1 MIQGARQFR
10 DRYWERGAPGRE
22 TPAVLTKQLY
32 QLWLVGLLL
41 KLIGSSWDV
50 SWHFKWLRDDL
61 APPHLINTVGTVI
74 VVGLTLFHTF
84 TGYGGDKLTI
94 RLMQVG
100 SGIFLI
106 ALPIDVI
113 NHRVN
118 GLDITSWSGSHAL
131 LYLGTAVMLAGA
143 IRGWMQNY
151 PEGKARTL
159 GLAALWFFF
168 LENVWFPNQHQ
179 EYGVRALQ
187 AYDSGRPEAEPILL
201 KFAADQLG
209 VPVGREAVVNF
220 ALPIADWVYPVW
232 GLVAAAI
239 VLVVARRTIGRRWA
253 ATAVAAGY
261 VAYRCLIWPL
271 LAGIDFPKSAV
282 PLFLVLVGL
291 AIDAAHALDMP
302 TPAKAVLGSAAVT
315 TVGYVGIWF
324 QQEYLWGPPISFSS
338 AAVTAV
344 LLAVLWTVGDLVIH
358 RPAGVTRRA
367 GLTAAS

>member
-10 DRYWERGAPGRE
+10 DQYWERGVPGRE
-22 TPAVLTKQLY
+22 TPASLTKQLY
-32 QLWLVGLLL
+32 RLWLVGLLL

-74 VVGLTLFHTF
+74 VVALTLFHTF
-84 TGYGGDKLTI
+84 TGYGVDKLTL
-94 RLMQVG
+94 RLMQIG
-100 SGIFLI
+100 CGIFLV

-113 NHRVN
+113 NHRIN

-143 IRGWMQNY
+143 IRGWMKY
-151 PEGKARTL
+151 FPEGNARTF
-159 GLAALWFFF
+159 GLVALWFFF

-187 AYDSGRPEAEPILL
+187 AYDNGRPEAEPILL
-201 KFAADQLG
+201 QFAADQLG
-209 VPVGREAVVNF
+209 VPVGREAVVHF

-239 VLVVARRTIGRRWA
+239 VLVIARRTIDRPWA
-253 ATAVAAGY
+253 ATAVVGGY

-271 LAGIDFPKSAV
+271 LSGIDFPKSAV

-291 AIDAAHALDMP
+291 AIDAAHAVKMP
-302 TPAKAVLGSAAVT
+302 TPAAAVLGSAAVT

-324 QQEYLWGPPISFSS
+324 QQEYLWGPPIAFAS

-344 LLAVLWTVGDLVIH
+344 LLAVLWTVGDMMIH
-358 RPAGVTRRA
+358 RPEAR
-367 GLTAAS
+367 LIASRLELG

>member
-10 DRYWERGAPGRE
+10 DRYWERGTPGRG

-32 QLWLVGLLL
+32 QLWLLGLLL

-84 TGYGGDKLTI
+84 TGYGADKPTL

-100 SGIFLI
+100 CGIFLV

-143 IRGWMQNY
+143 IRGWMKFF
-151 PEGKARTL
+151 PEGRARTF
-159 GLAALWFFF
+159 GLVALWFFF

-201 KFAADQLG
+201 QFAADQLG

-239 VLVVARRTIGRRWA
+239 VLVVARRTIDRPWA
-253 ATAVAAGY
+253 ATAVVGGY

-291 AIDAAHALDMP
+291 AIDAVHAVEMP
-302 TPAKAVLGSAAVT
+302 TPARAVLGSAAVT
-315 TVGYVGIWF
+315 TVGYAGIWF
-324 QQEYLWGPPISFSS
+324 QQEHLWGPPISFSS

-344 LLAVLWTVGDLVIH
+344 LLAVLWTAGDLAVR
-358 RPAGVTRRA
+358 RPRA
-367 GLTAAS
+367 QLVASRLELG